1 MIRREP
7 AERTRLSDTRNTVDH
22 IIFQGE
28 RSPSLTHKRTKRQ
41 PAIAAGLNAPRR
53 NRVGR
58 QHGWPA
64 DVPSAEQR
72 RAQRQRDLEAIRRAY
87 AEMVAT
93 SHEIDDDTAEL
104 ALLSMHLDD
113 EQRRRG
119 GDEARLA
126 SVSLPRRT
134 RQQTVKTRNPQ
145 VGGGLP
151 SPATARPDTATVG
164 ERVRAQVLWG
174 VFGIM
179 AFATRNPERGG
190 WC

>member
-1 MIRREP
+1 M
-7 AERTRLSDTRNTVDH
+7 
-22 IIFQGE
+22 
-28 RSPSLTHKRTKRQ
+28 THKRTKRQ

-104 ALLSMHLDD
+104 ALLSMRLDD
-113 EQRRRG
+113 EQRRLEAG
-119 GDEARLA
+119 MKLGWHPYHFPDE
-126 SVSLPRRT
+126 
-134 RQQTVKTRNPQ
+134 
-145 VGGGLP
+145 
-151 SPATARPDTATVG
+151 PDSK
-164 ERVRAQVLWG
+164 Q
-174 VFGIM
+174 
-179 AFATRNPERGG
+179 
-190 WC
+190 

>member
-1 MIRREP
+1 
-7 AERTRLSDTRNTVDH
+7 
-22 IIFQGE
+22 
-28 RSPSLTHKRTKRQ
+28 
-41 PAIAAGLNAPRR
+41 
-53 NRVGR
+53 
-58 QHGWPA
+58 
-64 DVPSAEQR
+64 
-72 RAQRQRDLEAIRRAY
+72 
-87 AEMVAT
+87 MVAT

-113 EQRRRG
+113 EQRRL
-119 GDEARLA
+119 EAGMKLGWH
-126 SVSLPRRT
+126 PYHFPT
-134 RQQTVKTRNPQ
+134 NPTANSENPKPA
-145 VGGGLP
+145 GRGGLP

>member
-1 MIRREP
+1 M
-7 AERTRLSDTRNTVDH
+7 
-22 IIFQGE
+22 
-28 RSPSLTHKRTKRQ
+28 THKRTKRQ

-113 EQRRRG
+113 EQRRL
-119 GDEARLA
+119 EAGMKLGWH
-126 SVSLPRRT
+126 PYHFPDD

-145 VGGGLP
+145 VGGVGCHRQQP
-151 SPATARPDTATVG
+151 PDRTPPRWESVCALKFYG
-164 ERVRAQVLWG
+164 AF
-174 VFGIM
+174 FGIM